1 MRILEI
7 LLVIIRTFYIY
18 IVYVVITVFF
28 SPVAVISLAQH
39 VYLMLPV
46 QSLVLFISFSV
57 KLK

>member
-7 LLVIIRTFYIY
+7 LLVIIRTFFN

>member
-1 MRILEI
+1 M
-7 LLVIIRTFYIY
+7 
-18 IVYVVITVFF
+18 YVVITVFF

-57 KLK
+57 EIKMTFPYI